1 MGQIDV
7 RGWIMQI
14 SSRDFNQD
22 IGKAK
27 KASHNGPVVITE
39 RGKAAH
45 VLLTYQAYQRLVSA
59 QPSMAQLLS
68 SDDEVDVEFGKVIIP
83 SKEVDLS

>member
-1 MGQIDV
+1 
-7 RGWIMQI
+7 MQI

-27 KASHNGPVVITE
+27 KACYNGPVVITE

-45 VLLTYQAYQRLVSA
+45 LSSYQRLVST
-59 QPSMAQLLS
+59 QQSMAQLLS
-68 SDDEVDVEFGKVIIP
+68 SDDDVDNVEFEKMITP